1 MAVDIMVRRLLDER
15 DQKLALIESVTG
27 IAEDE
32 GRDLLESDNQTI
44 EGAQA
49 RVRSLN
55 ADIDRLTQNLEL
67 AESAKNRIR
76 TLDPNI
82 VAKDFSY
89 RTAGEF
95 LWDVIHRNDEPDSVL
110 RLNKFMSRAAE
121 HMGFDKANTVPVAG
135 GYNGLVVIPSVGPV
149 LDPSPAGRP
158 LFSALGATTVSSV
171 TFTRPRLVDPN
182 FDTGVGIVAQEK
194 SEMPSKAW
202 DILAETVTC
211 ARVGGYINVSE
222 VLVEML
228 AGSLDMVITHMN
240 RRVAAYSEKAV
251 VTELAKS
258 TATVAVA
265 TDDVNAA
272 IGAAATLVV
281 QNTGQLPTWLAM
293 GPAGWGA
300 LLGKSDLAGRPLYP
314 AIGPTNANATAKATE
329 YFTSISGLNVAVT
342 PAITD
347 KTMYMGNS
355 FGLEIYERPMPLMQ
369 AFEPSV
375 YGRQVAVATY
385 LGFYS
390 AITEE
395 GATPKREGTVKI
407 TWA

>member
-1 MAVDIMVRRLLDER
+1 
-15 DQKLALIESVTG
+15 
-27 IAEDE
+27 
-32 GRDLLESDNQTI
+32 
-44 EGAQA
+44 
-49 RVRSLN
+49 
-55 ADIDRLTQNLEL
+55 
-67 AESAKNRIR
+67 
-76 TLDPNI
+76 
-82 VAKDFSY
+82 
-89 RTAGEF
+89 
-95 LWDVIHRNDEPDSVL
+95 
-110 RLNKFMSRAAE
+110 
-121 HMGFDKANTVPVAG
+121 
-135 GYNGLVVIPSVGPV
+135 
-149 LDPSPAGRP
+149 
-158 LFSALGATTVSSV
+158 
-171 TFTRPRLVDPN
+171 LVDPN

-211 ARVGGYINVSE
+211 SRVGGFINVSE

-251 VTELAKS
+251 VAELAKS
-258 TATVAVA
+258 TATVAVV

-272 IGAAATLVV
+272 VGEAAALVV
-281 QNTGQLPTWLAM
+281 TNTGQLPTWLAM
-293 GPAGWGA
+293 GPNGWGA

-314 AIGPTNANATAKATE
+314 AIGPNNANATAKATE
-329 YFTSISGLNVAVT
+329 YFTTVSGLNVAVT

-390 AITEE
+390 AITTENVT
-395 GATPKREGTVKI
+395 TPLREGTVKI

>member
-76 TLDPNI
+76 TLDPTI
-82 VAKDFSY
+82 VAKDFTY

-95 LWDVIHRNDEPDSVL
+95 LWDVIHRNDEPDCNL
-110 RLNKFMSRAAE
+110 RLGKFMSRAAE

-135 GYNGLVVIPSVGPV
+135 GYNGLVVVPSVGPV

-158 LFSALGATTVSSV
+158 LFSALGAQTVSSV

-182 FDTGVGIVAQEK
+182 FDTGVGIVTQEK

-211 ARVGGYINVSE
+211 SRVGGYINVSE

-258 TATVAVA
+258 TATVPV
-265 TDDVNAA
+265 TGDDVNAA
-272 IGAAATLVV
+272 VGAAAAMVV
-281 QNTGQLPTWLAM
+281 ENTGQLPTWLAM
-293 GPAGWGA
+293 GPQGWGA

-329 YFTSISGLNVAVT
+329 YFTSVSGLNVAVT

-347 KTMYMGNS
+347 KTMYMGNA

-390 AITEE
+390 AITTE
-395 GATPKREGTVKI
+395 GATPAREGTVKI